1 MLNEWNIQLFLV
13 LNAAANPD
21 PLTLALAKAVAA
33 QSIFLVLAITAALWV
48 WGPPR
53 RRGALLAAATVLP
66 FALVL
71 NGIVGWLHFRPRPF
85 MLGLG
90 HTLVPHAAEAG
101 FPSDHMSFL
110 WTLGLSL
117 RATAASRPAGWC
129 IVAIGAPT
137 AWARIY
143 LGVHTPLD
151 MLGSLG
157 VAALA
162 ALLAR
167 AVQPLV
173 ERHLLLPAETLYV
186 GVLRTLRL
194 PDMIFPKARSED
206 GPP

>member
-1 MLNEWNIQLFLV
+1 MLDDWNIQLFLA
-13 LNAAANPD
+13 LNAAASPD
-21 PLTLALAKAVAA
+21 PLTVALAKAVAA
-33 QSIFLVLAITAALWV
+33 RSILLVLAIAAALWV

-53 RRGALLAAATVLP
+53 RRGALLAVATVLP
-66 FALVL
+66 FALAL
-71 NGIVGWLHFRPRPF
+71 NGAIGLLYFRPRPF
-85 MLGLG
+85 MMGLG

-110 WTLGLSL
+110 WTLGLGL
-117 RATAASRPAGWC
+117 IATAASRPAGWC
-129 IVAIGAPT
+129 IVAIGVLT

-167 AVQPLV
+167 AILPQV
-173 ERHLLLPAETLYV
+173 ERHLLSPAKALYV

-194 PDMIFPKARSED
+194 PDMMFPKARSED
-206 GPP
+206 SRP

>member
-1 MLNEWNIQLFLV
+1 MLDEWNIQLFLA

-21 PLTLALAKAVAA
+21 PLTVALAKAVAA
-33 QSIFLVLAITAALWV
+33 QSIFLALAITAALWI

-53 RRGALLAAATVLP
+53 RRGALLAVATVLP

-117 RATAASRPAGWC
+117 LATAASRPAGWC
-129 IVAIGAPT
+129 IVVIGVPT

-167 AVQPLV
+167 AVLPQI
-173 ERHLLLPAETLYV
+173 ERHLLVPAETLYI
-186 GVLRTLRL
+186 GALRALRL
-194 PDMIFPKARSED
+194 PDMMFPKARSGD
-206 GPP
+206 GQP

>member
-1 MLNEWNIQLFLV
+1 MLDNWNIQFFLA

-21 PLTLALAKAVAA
+21 PLAVALAKAVAA
-33 QSIFLVLAITAALWV
+33 QSILLVLAITAALWV

-53 RRGALLAAATVLP
+53 RRGALLAVATVLP
-66 FALVL
+66 LALVL
-71 NGIVGWLHFRPRPF
+71 NGIIGWLHFHPRPF

-110 WTLGLSL
+110 WTLGLGL
-117 RATAASRPAGWC
+117 VVTAASRPAGWS
-129 IVAIGAPT
+129 IVAIGVLT

-143 LGVHTPLD
+143 LGVHTPFD

-162 ALLAR
+162 ALFAR
-167 AVQPLV
+167 AILPQV
-173 ERHLLLPAETLYV
+173 ERHLLSPAEALYV
-186 GVLRTLRL
+186 GVLRALRL
-194 PDMIFPKARSED
+194 PDMMFPKARSED
-206 GPP
+206 GQP